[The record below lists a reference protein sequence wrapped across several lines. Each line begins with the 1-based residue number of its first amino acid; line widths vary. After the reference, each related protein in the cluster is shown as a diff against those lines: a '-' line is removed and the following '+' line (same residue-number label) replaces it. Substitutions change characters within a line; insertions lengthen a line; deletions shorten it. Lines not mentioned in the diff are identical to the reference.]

1 MLMHTTTNK
10 VNVDFNGKHDLGIEL
25 LTNNLGVLRNASDNN
40 LVWILTSDQD
50 HGENYDGKKLELVC
64 GDTVSHRGKLSSPG
78 NTKQQQNSKIAG
90 ARAKERATGTLKILG
105 GHAATPELLELVAKS
120 SNNAG
125 VEISLKQQTTPE
137 SSKHDLPSENST
149 KKLSVR

>member
-1 MLMHTTTNK
+1 MAVATTEATPTLHIADPGLAKMIEESQATMLMHTTTNK

-78 NTKQQQNSKIAG
+78 NTK
-90 ARAKERATGTLKILG
+90 
-105 GHAATPELLELVAKS
+105 
-120 SNNAG
+120 
-125 VEISLKQQTTPE
+125 
-137 SSKHDLPSENST
+137 
-149 KKLSVR
+149 